1 MEDAGKP
8 GANVIMDI
16 RMLSL
21 FLMLIFPFVSRDM
34 RTIVSFQISIDYF
47 YHFVV
52 DDALFKHLAF
62 PLKNETNAVMSLS
75 LFPRLQNLRQKK
87 YLNQISNTQTR
98 FYLH

>member
-1 MEDAGKP
+1 
-8 GANVIMDI
+8 
-16 RMLSL
+16 ML
-21 FLMLIFPFVSRDM
+21 MFPFVSRDM

-52 DDALFKHLAF
+52 DDVRDSHLFKHLAS

-98 FYLH
+98 SYLH